1 MKKVTNE
8 NKTNKQNVSKAIT
21 LVSLIDKVADL
32 NNLKTVSYAFDGD
45 NKFLTKSLLK
55 LFP

>member
-32 NNLKTVSYAFDGD
+32 NNLKTVSYAFDGG

-55 LFP
+55 LLP

>member
-8 NKTNKQNVSKAIT
+8 NKINKKNVSKVIT

-32 NNLKTVSYAFDGD
+32 NNLKTVSYTFDSD
-45 NKFLTKSLLK
+45 NKLLTKGLAK